1 MRRKIDVSRTASLS
15 GADVV
20 NERGPQLI
28 HNQFWGTTFHGQDT
42 VYSVFD
48 VRDTRRLHA
57 HGTGKLHV
65 RTRVS
70 LHKPESVAASDL

>member
-57 HGTGKLHV
+57 HDREITCANARV
-65 RTRVS
+65 TPQTRKRGGV
-70 LHKPESVAASDL
+70 